1 VNQNIKH
8 AVKEIHTSIFSSQK
22 YLALHWRFEETKC
35 SGLGKGIGFG
45 RALDKTSRPSNHI
58 IMKSDKSAD
67 LCFYAGPLPKN
78 YSKKGVWLRMI
89 SKEAIVSWIRNIMRE
104 KQLESVYLATDCS
117 DEHLLSW
124 IKQRTG
130 TVSKIDLSPIL
141 TKHISLEDNEIVS
154 RVEQQLCSEAEV
166 FAGTIMSSWTSS
178 VIEERLKLYDKF
190 FVQEKYNITKRPDP
204 LNKTFYMDIESCNCD
219 LE

>member
-1 VNQNIKH
+1 
-8 AVKEIHTSIFSSQK
+8 
-22 YLALHWRFEETKC
+22 
-35 SGLGKGIGFG
+35 
-45 RALDKTSRPSNHI
+45 
-58 IMKSDKSAD
+58 
-67 LCFYAGPLPKN
+67 
-78 YSKKGVWLRMI
+78 MI

-130 TVSKIDLSPIL
+130 AVSKIDLFPIL

-154 RVEQQLCSEAEV
+154 RMEQQLCSEAEV